1 MPLDLPPQVKMHMI
15 VQIAQSQNISVD
27 DYILSAVQEKLA
39 QDKPKPTLEEM
50 YEFIGFRP
58 LPSPPNSQVITDEYI
73 NELREQYGI

>member
-1 MPLDLPPQVKMHMI
+1 MIPLDLPPQVEMQI
-15 VQIAQSQNISVD
+15 IQIAQSQNISID

-39 QDKPKPTLEEM
+39 QDKSKPSLEEM

-58 LPSPPNSQVITDEYI
+58 LPSPPNPQVITNEYV